1 MAESSQYTPT
11 TKYVVKARF
20 EVEGVVEKPDVIG
33 AIFGQTEGLFGTDLD
48 LRELQKGGRVGRL
61 EIELESKQDRTSG
74 IITIPSSLDRASTA
88 LIAAAIESVDRIGPC
103 DAKVVLET
111 VQDVRDEKRKV
122 IMNKAKE
129 ILRKWV
135 VEDQPSTDEI
145 VKEVAQSIRSAEVVN
160 YGPENLSA
168 GPEMETSGSIVL
180 VEGRADVI
188 NLLRCGIKN
197 AIGINGAKIPQSIIQ
212 LCKNKEVTAFLDG
225 DRGGDLILK
234 ELMQV
239 ADLDYVAQAPS
250 GKEVE
255 DLTPKEIMKAL
266 RDKLPPSKVSV
277 ERPVVRL
284 PMELPE
290 KISEAAA
297 QLRGSLEAILFN
309 ESGTDLMRIPVSEL
323 AEKLPETQGI
333 HTLVFDGV
341 ITQRILDMADQ
352 KGVKY
357 IIGDRVAEG
366 VRPPMNVKLMTISDL
381 LSGR

>member
-160 YGPENLSA
+160 YGPENLPA

-225 DRGGDLILK
+225 DRGGELILK

-277 ERPVVRL
+277 ERRVVRP

-357 IIGDRVAEG
+357 IVGDRVAEG